1 MRIASVNVG
10 QAEELTFGRQTFTT
24 GIQKRPVGAAVR
36 ISRAAVGTDTICD
49 TRNHGGPDQAVYVYS
64 IDDYRW
70 WSEQLGREVVAGTFG
85 ENLTISGL
93 DTELYIGDRLL
104 IGDVVLEATSPRIPC
119 ATLAARM
126 QDRKFG
132 IAFRRAERPG
142 VYFRVM
148 NEGDVRV
155 GDPVV
160 LVDTPQRQVSVGEL
174 FRFAF
179 ELSHNQNDLRRYL
192 DAPIA
197 ARMRLKIEFVLRDA
211 LRKAGRQKGPVRD
224 DDSDH
229 D

>member
-1 MRIASVNVG
+1 M
-10 QAEELTFGRQTFTT
+10 
-24 GIQKRPVGAAVR
+24 
-36 ISRAAVGTDTICD
+36 
-49 TRNHGGPDQAVYVYS
+49 
-64 IDDYRW
+64 
-70 WSEQLGREVVAGTFG
+70 
-85 ENLTISGL
+85 
-93 DTELYIGDRLL
+93 
-104 IGDVVLEATSPRIPC
+104 
-119 ATLAARM
+119 
-126 QDRKFG
+126 
-132 IAFRRAERPG
+132 
-142 VYFRVM
+142 
-148 NEGDVRV
+148 RV